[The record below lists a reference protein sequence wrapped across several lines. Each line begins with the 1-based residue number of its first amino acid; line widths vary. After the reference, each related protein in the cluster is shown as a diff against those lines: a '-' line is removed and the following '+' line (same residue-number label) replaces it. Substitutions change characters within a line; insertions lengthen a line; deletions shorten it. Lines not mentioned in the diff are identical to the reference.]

1 MTDRL
6 HIPKGKYA
14 RTGYLSPIDAALEII
29 GGKYKV
35 AILYYIRESV
45 LRFGE
50 LRRKMPLATKRM
62 LTKQLRELER
72 DGMIDRKV
80 FRQVPPR
87 VDYSLTKEGKSI
99 VPILEDLCEWGKRRI
114 TKKTKVVGLKTSL
127 SPLSCRTVLKSRP
140 AKAGGFVDG
149 SGHAM

>member
-1 MTDRL
+1 MTDRP

-14 RTGYLSPIDAALEII
+14 RTGYVSPIDAALEII

-99 VPILEDLCEWGKRRI
+99 VPILEDLCEWGKRRM
-114 TKKTKVVGLKTSL
+114 TKKTKVVGLKTS
-127 SPLSCRTVLKSRP
+127 R
-140 AKAGGFVDG
+140 
-149 SGHAM
+149 

>member
-6 HIPKGKYA
+6 HIPQGKYA
-14 RTGYLSPIDAALEII
+14 RTGYVSPIDAALEII

-50 LRRKMPLATKRM
+50 LRRLMPLATKRM

-99 VPILEDLCEWGKRRI
+99 VPILEDLCEWGKRRM
-114 TKKTKVVGLKTSL
+114 TKQTKVAGFKTS
-127 SPLSCRTVLKSRP
+127 R
-140 AKAGGFVDG
+140 
-149 SGHAM
+149 

>member
-1 MTDRL
+1 MLAPATF
-6 HIPKGKYA
+6 
-14 RTGYLSPIDAALEII
+14 
-29 GGKYKV
+29 
-35 AILYYIRESV
+35 

-50 LRRKMPLATKRM
+50 LRRLMPLATKRM

-99 VPILEDLCEWGKRRI
+99 VPILEDLCEWGKRRM
-114 TKKTKVVGLKTSL
+114 TKKTKVVGLKTS
-127 SPLSCRTVLKSRP
+127 R
-140 AKAGGFVDG
+140 
-149 SGHAM
+149 

>member
-14 RTGYLSPIDAALEII
+14 RSGYVSPIDAALEII

-50 LRRKMPLATKRM
+50 LRRLMPLATKRM

-87 VDYSLTKEGKSI
+87 VDYSLTKEGESI
-99 VPILEDLCEWGKRRI
+99 VPILEDLCEWGKRRMR
-114 TKKTKVVGLKTSL
+114 KQRKVSGSKM
-127 SPLSCRTVLKSRP
+127 SP
-140 AKAGGFVDG
+140 
-149 SGHAM
+149 

>member
-14 RTGYLSPIDAALEII
+14 RTGYVSPIDAALEII

-35 AILYYIRESV
+35 AILYYLRESV

-50 LRRKMPLATKRM
+50 LRRLMPITTKRM

-99 VPILEDLCEWGKRRI
+99 VPILEDLCDWGKRRMS
-114 TKKTKVVGLKTSL
+114 KKTQVVGLKTS
-127 SPLSCRTVLKSRP
+127 R
-140 AKAGGFVDG
+140 
-149 SGHAM
+149 

>member
-6 HIPKGKYA
+6 HLPKGKYA
-14 RTGYLSPIDAALEII
+14 RTGYVSPVDATLEII

-50 LRRKMPLATKRM
+50 LRRLMPLATKRM

-72 DGMIDRKV
+72 DGLIHREVYREIPPKV
-80 FRQVPPR
+80 E
-87 VDYSLTKEGKSI
+87 YSLTEMGRSLEPLLRFMNQWGRANQASLVAAI
-99 VPILEDLCEWGKRRI
+99 ESLAHSPIDQGRPVTERGQPDLL
-114 TKKTKVVGLKTSL
+114 TAH
-127 SPLSCRTVLKSRP
+127 P
-140 AKAGGFVDG
+140 
-149 SGHAM
+149 

>member
-1 MTDRL
+1 MTDSL

-14 RTGYLSPIDAALEII
+14 RTGYVSPIDAAIEII

-35 AILYYIRESV
+35 AILYYVRESV

-50 LRRKMPLATKRM
+50 LRRLMPLATKRM

-99 VPILEDLCEWGKRRI
+99 VPILEDLCEWGKRRM
-114 TKKTKVVGLKTSL
+114 TKKTKVVGLKTS
-127 SPLSCRTVLKSRP
+127 R
-140 AKAGGFVDG
+140 
-149 SGHAM
+149 

>member
-14 RTGYLSPIDAALEII
+14 RTGYVSPIDAALEII

-35 AILYYIRESV
+35 AILYYLRESV

-50 LRRKMPLATKRM
+50 LRRLMPITTKRM

-87 VDYSLTKEGKSI
+87 VDYSLTKEVKSI
-99 VPILEDLCEWGKRRI
+99 VPILEDLCEWGKRRM
-114 TKKTKVVGLKTSL
+114 TKQTKAAGFKTS
-127 SPLSCRTVLKSRP
+127 R
-140 AKAGGFVDG
+140 
-149 SGHAM
+149 

>member
-1 MTDRL
+1 MTDSL

-99 VPILEDLCEWGKRRI
+99 VPILEDLCEWGKRRM
-114 TKKTKVVGLKTSL
+114 TKKTKVVGLKTS
-127 SPLSCRTVLKSRP
+127 R
-140 AKAGGFVDG
+140 
-149 SGHAM
+149 

>member
-6 HIPKGKYA
+6 HIPKGKYV
-14 RTGYLSPIDAALEII
+14 RTGYVSPIDAALEII

-50 LRRKMPLATKRM
+50 LRRLMPLATKRM

-99 VPILEDLCEWGKRRI
+99 VPILEDLCEWGKRRM
-114 TKKTKVVGLKTSL
+114 TKKTKVVGLKTS
-127 SPLSCRTVLKSRP
+127 R
-140 AKAGGFVDG
+140 
-149 SGHAM
+149 

>member
-14 RTGYLSPIDAALEII
+14 RSGYVSPIDAALEII

-50 LRRKMPLATKRM
+50 LRRKIPLATKRM

-99 VPILEDLCEWGKRRI
+99 VPILEDLCEWGKRRM
-114 TKKTKVVGLKTSL
+114 TKKTKVVGLKTS
-127 SPLSCRTVLKSRP
+127 R
-140 AKAGGFVDG
+140 
-149 SGHAM
+149 

>member
-14 RTGYLSPIDAALEII
+14 RTGYLSPIDATLEII

-99 VPILEDLCEWGKRRI
+99 VPILEDLCEWGKRRM
-114 TKKTKVVGLKTSL
+114 TKKAKVVGLKTA
-127 SPLSCRTVLKSRP
+127 R
-140 AKAGGFVDG
+140 
-149 SGHAM
+149 

>member
-1 MTDRL
+1 MTNRL

-14 RTGYLSPIDAALEII
+14 RTGYVLPIDAVLQII

-62 LTKQLRELER
+62 LTKQLRELES
-72 DGMIDRKV
+72 DGMIVRKV

-99 VPILEDLCEWGKRRI
+99 VPILEDLCSTGIR
-114 TKKTKVVGLKTSL
+114 LQ
-127 SPLSCRTVLKSRP
+127 
-140 AKAGGFVDG
+140 
-149 SGHAM
+149 

>member
-14 RTGYLSPIDAALEII
+14 RTGYVSPIDAALEII

-50 LRRKMPLATKRM
+50 LRRLMPLATKRM

-72 DGMIDRKV
+72 DGMIDTQGLPPSAAPRRL
-80 FRQVPPR
+80 FADEGRQKHRANPGR
-87 VDYSLTKEGKSI
+87 SL
-99 VPILEDLCEWGKRRI
+99 
-114 TKKTKVVGLKTSL
+114 
-127 SPLSCRTVLKSRP
+127 
-140 AKAGGFVDG
+140 
-149 SGHAM
+149 

>member
-14 RTGYLSPIDAALEII
+14 RTGYVSPIDAALEII

-50 LRRKMPLATKRM
+50 LRRLMPLATKR
-62 LTKQLRELER
+62 TRN
-72 DGMIDRKV
+72 
-80 FRQVPPR
+80 
-87 VDYSLTKEGKSI
+87 
-99 VPILEDLCEWGKRRI
+99 
-114 TKKTKVVGLKTSL
+114 
-127 SPLSCRTVLKSRP
+127 
-140 AKAGGFVDG
+140 KAGEIGTVG
-149 SGHAM
+149 T

>member
-6 HIPKGKYA
+6 AIPKGKYA
-14 RTGYLSPIDAALEII
+14 RTGYVSPIDAALEII

-99 VPILEDLCEWGKRRI
+99 VPILEDLCAWGKRRM
-114 TKKTKVVGLKTSL
+114 TKKTKAVGLKT
-127 SPLSCRTVLKSRP
+127 
-140 AKAGGFVDG
+140 
-149 SGHAM
+149 

>member
-14 RTGYLSPIDAALEII
+14 RTGYVSPIDVALEII

-45 LRFGE
+45 LRFGA
-50 LRRKMPLATKRM
+50 LRRLMPLATKRM

-99 VPILEDLCEWGKRRI
+99 VPILEDLCEWGKRRM
-114 TKKTKVVGLKTSL
+114 TKKTKVVGLKTS
-127 SPLSCRTVLKSRP
+127 R
-140 AKAGGFVDG
+140 
-149 SGHAM
+149 

>member
-1 MTDRL
+1 MTDRP

-14 RTGYLSPIDAALEII
+14 RTGYLSPIDATLEII

-50 LRRKMPLATKRM
+50 LHRLMPLATKRV

-72 DGMIDRKV
+72 DGMINRKI

-87 VDYSLTKEGKSI
+87 VDYSLTKAGKSI
-99 VPILEDLCEWGKRRI
+99 IPILEDLCEWGKRRMR
-114 TKKTKVVGLKTSL
+114 KQRKVS
-127 SPLSCRTVLKSRP
+127 
-140 AKAGGFVDG
+140 G
-149 SGHAM
+149 SKM

>member
-14 RTGYLSPIDAALEII
+14 RTGYVSPIDAAIEII
-29 GGKYKV
+29 GGKSKV

-50 LRRKMPLATKRM
+50 LRRLMPLATKRM

-99 VPILEDLCEWGKRRI
+99 VPILEDLCEWGKRRM
-114 TKKTKVVGLKTSL
+114 TKKPKVVGLKTS
-127 SPLSCRTVLKSRP
+127 R
-140 AKAGGFVDG
+140 
-149 SGHAM
+149 

>member
-14 RTGYLSPIDAALEII
+14 RTGYVSPIDAAIEII

-50 LRRKMPLATKRM
+50 LRRKIPLATKRM

-99 VPILEDLCEWGKRRI
+99 VPILEDLCEWGKRRM
-114 TKKTKVVGLKTSL
+114 TKKTKVVGLKTS
-127 SPLSCRTVLKSRP
+127 R
-140 AKAGGFVDG
+140 
-149 SGHAM
+149 

>member
-14 RTGYLSPIDAALEII
+14 RTGYVSPIDAAIEII

-99 VPILEDLCEWGKRRI
+99 VPILEDLCEWGKRRV
-114 TKKTKVVGLKTSL
+114 TKKTKVVGLKTS
-127 SPLSCRTVLKSRP
+127 R
-140 AKAGGFVDG
+140 
-149 SGHAM
+149 

>member
-14 RTGYLSPIDAALEII
+14 RTGYVSPIDAALEII
-29 GGKYKV
+29 GGIYKV
-35 AILYYIRESV
+35 AILYYLRESV

-99 VPILEDLCEWGKRRI
+99 VPILEDLCEWGKRRM
-114 TKKTKVVGLKTSL
+114 TKKTKVVGLKTS
-127 SPLSCRTVLKSRP
+127 R
-140 AKAGGFVDG
+140 
-149 SGHAM
+149 

>member
-14 RTGYLSPIDAALEII
+14 RTGYVSPIDAAIEII

-50 LRRKMPLATKRM
+50 LRRLMPLVTKRM

-99 VPILEDLCEWGKRRI
+99 VPILEDLWEWGKRRM
-114 TKKTKVVGLKTSL
+114 TKKTKVVGLKTS
-127 SPLSCRTVLKSRP
+127 R
-140 AKAGGFVDG
+140 
-149 SGHAM
+149 

>member
-14 RTGYLSPIDAALEII
+14 RTGYVSPIDAALEII

-35 AILYYIRESV
+35 AILYYLRESV

-50 LRRKMPLATKRM
+50 FGRLMPLATKRM

-99 VPILEDLCEWGKRRI
+99 VPILEDLCEWGKRRM
-114 TKKTKVVGLKTSL
+114 TKKTKVVGLKTS
-127 SPLSCRTVLKSRP
+127 R
-140 AKAGGFVDG
+140 
-149 SGHAM
+149 

>member
-14 RTGYLSPIDAALEII
+14 RTGYVSPIDAALEII

-35 AILYYIRESV
+35 AILYYLRESV

-50 LRRKMPLATKRM
+50 LRRLMPITTKRM
-62 LTKQLRELER
+62 LTKQLRELEL

-114 TKKTKVVGLKTSL
+114 TKKTKVVGLKTS
-127 SPLSCRTVLKSRP
+127 R
-140 AKAGGFVDG
+140 
-149 SGHAM
+149 

>member
-1 MTDRL
+1 MTDSL

-14 RTGYLSPIDAALEII
+14 RTGYVSPIDAAIEII

-35 AILYYIRESV
+35 SILYYIRESV

-50 LRRKMPLATKRM
+50 LRRLMPLATKRM

-99 VPILEDLCEWGKRRI
+99 VPILEDLCEWGKRRM
-114 TKKTKVVGLKTSL
+114 TKKTKVVGLKTS
-127 SPLSCRTVLKSRP
+127 R
-140 AKAGGFVDG
+140 
-149 SGHAM
+149 